1 MLGLIA
7 LLCSLVCSG
16 VWLFM
21 LFSGN
26 KSGLV
31 FGFSFQGYMF
41 FSVGCAAVA
50 TVLLRFGI

>member
-7 LLCSLVCSG
+7 FLCSLVCSG
-16 VWLFM
+16 TWLFM

-31 FGFSFQGYMF
+31 FGLSFENYMF
-41 FSVGCAAVA
+41 FSVVCAVFA
-50 TVLLRFGI
+50 TILLRIGI